1 MRLNATDY
9 IQSKPQSLAKLTL
22 PAWIIMKEVV
32 YRLPDKELTFQ
43 SGPAGFNNLSDGYY
57 LVSYKDSSAIGSVYF
72 TDKND
77 SNYVYLIGMDGP
89 NSESLSSFG
98 DIAKTWSSKKP

>member
-1 MRLNATDY
+1 MRQIIFKVSLSPWLN
-9 IQSKPQSLAKLTL
+9 
-22 PAWIIMKEVV
+22 
-32 YRLPDKELTFQ
+32 
-43 SGPAGFNNLSDGYY
+43 
-57 LVSYKDSSAIGSVYF
+57 YKDSSAIGSVYF

-89 NSESLSSFG
+89 NADSLSSFG